1 MQGSQIVK
9 LVDGFGIGT
18 EGCGEFF
25 NKTAELGRISK
36 VERFLTGGGA
46 FFLIFEFPLFINGF
60 DVILYV

>member
-18 EGCGEFF
+18 ERLSEFF

-36 VERFLTGGGA
+36 VERFMTGGGA
-46 FFLIFEFPLFINGF
+46 FFLII
-60 DVILYV
+60 